1 MEAQLDQTREAWLNY
16 VAQRMAPMFE
26 RFGAPLPAQLRIAI
40 GFTSTSSSRR
50 SRNIGECWD
59 NQCSEDRHFEIFI
72 RPDLSESKDL
82 MPMQVAAILGH
93 ELVHAAVGV
102 AARHGKEFRRVA
114 RGIGLVGQMAAT
126 TVGPEF
132 ENALRPILQAAGP
145 LPHGR
150 LQLAI
155 GASSHS
161 NRRKR
166 PSSRPI
172 KCACSTCGYTVHTTC
187 KWLEFGRGTAVPQAR
202 SNGHGEN
209 AISHDPAAES
219 ANPSGLCFGQFV
231 RTVPARCAKSPTP
244 FRRLWERTAE
254 LL

>member
-1 MEAQLDQTREAWLNY
+1 MEAQPHQTREAWLNY

-26 RFGAPLPAQLRIAI
+26 KLGPPLPAQLRIAI
-40 GFTSTSSSRR
+40 GFTSSGRR

-82 MPMQVAAILGH
+82 LPMQVAAILVH

-126 TVGPEF
+126 TAGPEF
-132 ENALRPILQAAGP
+132 EEALQPILEAAGP

-150 LQLAI
+150 LQAAM

-161 NRRKR
+161 NRRKKQH
-166 PSSRPI
+166 SRPD
-172 KCACSTCGYTVHTTC
+172 
-187 KWLEFGRGTAVPQAR
+187 Q
-202 SNGHGEN
+202 
-209 AISHDPAAES
+209 
-219 ANPSGLCFGQFV
+219 V
-231 RTVPARCAKSPTP
+231 R
-244 FRRLWERTAE
+244 L
-254 LL
+254 